1 MSKQGETAVV
11 ELKRL
16 IHQRVS
22 VHNICNWIE
31 RLEWVDRMYSPERHE
46 LQSVLALFGPRFDM
60 SDKSEV
66 ASTVKVAKKELRP
79 MVRKI
84 SRVNGIK

>member
-1 MSKQGETAVV
+1 MSKQGVTAIE

-22 VHNICNWIE
+22 TSNIRNWID
-31 RLEWVDRMYSPERHE
+31 RLEWVDRMYSPNRHE
-46 LQSVLALFGPRFDM
+46 LQGVLALFAPGFDM

-66 ASTVKVAKKELRP
+66 ESRVKIAKKELRTI
-79 MVRKI
+79 VRKI
-84 SRVNGIK
+84 SRANGIK